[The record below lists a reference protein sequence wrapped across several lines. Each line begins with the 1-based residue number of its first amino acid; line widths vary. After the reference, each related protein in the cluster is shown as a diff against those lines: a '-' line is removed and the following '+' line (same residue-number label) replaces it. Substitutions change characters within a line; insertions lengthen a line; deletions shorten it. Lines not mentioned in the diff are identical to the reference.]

1 MGLWSS
7 WGFTPF
13 TFSYF
18 FCFFFCS
25 RCYLINL
32 IGVFFFWISF
42 LFSLVLIYKMTE
54 RNLWQFVWCQSD
66 YIKYWLYQ
74 LLLSAFFVP
83 INLSLMTVTCH
94 SIQALHYF
102 AAPLAPLLH
111 CVLLSWVSNRFSQP
125 KESFY
130 ILFFSP
136 LKWDHQGWLTD
147 FLFFFFL
154 LSFSQLAC
162 TWT

>member
-18 FCFFFCS
+18 FFYFLQSFLFDQFNRCFFF
-25 RCYLINL
+25 LNFIP
-32 IGVFFFWISF
+32 
-42 LFSLVLIYKMTE
+42 FSLVLIYKMTE
-54 RNLWQFVWCQSD
+54 KNLWQFVRFQSD